1 MLKSSI
7 LALCATLACAG
18 AAVAHPR
25 DDVRTDGYEYGD
37 PRAPG
42 GYHRGDSYEYG
53 DMDGPVFGA
62 GERYERRSEYDSGW
76 QDNVRGGDRYGATGD
91 RYVYRDDYRSEYRP
105 RGRGYTLPSYGG
117 AAQHYGY
124 PCGCGTLARGGELT
138 LGASFYGDGGVGVV
152 PDGGYYGGGG
162 GFVYAGG
169 GASASASAYASSRA
183 SVRIGGFKGHGGGKG
198 CCHGGKG
205 GK

>member
-7 LALCATLACAG
+7 LAFCAALACAG
-18 AAVAHPR
+18 AASAHPQDGFR
-25 DDVRTDGYEYGD
+25 SDGYEYGH

-42 GYHRGDSYEYG
+42 GYERGQSYEYG

-76 QDNVRGGDRYGATGD
+76 RYDRGGDRYAPTGD
-91 RYVYRDDYRSEYRP
+91 HYVYRDDYREIRAH
-105 RGRGYTLPSYGG
+105 RTRGYSLPTYGD

-138 LGASFYGDGGVGVV
+138 LGYSFYGDGGVGPI
-152 PDGGYYGGGG
+152 PDGGYGGGG
-162 GFVYAGG
+162 GFVFAGAG
-169 GASASASAYASSRA
+169 AHASASASAHASSRA
-183 SVRIGGFKGHGGGKG
+183 SVRIGGFKGGHKG
-198 CCHGGKG
+198 HHGGKG
-205 GK
+205 GKGH